1 MPNAKNYKQN
11 ISSLT
16 PGQKIQRLIVD
27 EEYVI
32 KQNESGNDEFYY
44 GLDLAREFVELH
56 FYVPNTDTLVYSAT
70 VPLDSP
76 HFLFITEQ
84 DDTDNIANLELD
96 FWTEGPLEGEIENQF
111 GRKIRYSNADS
122 LQDTYLSGLPSGDYD
137 VIVNFFADEVGTY
150 NDINWR
156 IKTISPSK
164 TEIVLHA
171 NPGQN
176 GSETVNFDAR
186 ISRDYEQFLRLS
198 LFLPLFNA
206 ALDEIVGVGDNE
218 DRLDT
223 IGDIE
228 NFLDMSQVNKITVMQ
243 NNLSIQFSDYLQ
255 NILDHIL
262 YQTRTFA
269 NNEMSGEL
277 PGGARYRIQRNRLY
291 AHLTEILTQ
300 IVGEHEISLDTNDS
314 GPVPFIVNL

>member
-11 ISSLT
+11 ISTLT

-32 KQNESGNDEFYY
+32 KQNESGEDEFYY

-56 FYVPNTDTLVYSAT
+56 FYVPNTDTLVYSAI
-70 VPLDSP
+70 VPLNSAL
-76 HFLFITEQ
+76 LFVTEQ
-84 DDTDNIANLELD
+84 NNTDNIVNLELD
-96 FWTEGPLEGEIENQF
+96 FWTEGPLEGEIENEF

-186 ISRDYEQFLRLS
+186 VSRDYEQFLRLS
-198 LFLPLFNA
+198 LFLPLFNT

-223 IGDIE
+223 IEDIE
-228 NFLDMSQVNKITVMQ
+228 NFLDMSQVNKIT
-243 NNLSIQFSDYLQ
+243 NNSIQFSDYLQ

-269 NNEMSGEL
+269 NNEISGEL
-277 PGGARYRIQRNRLY
+277 SGGARYRIQRNRLY
-291 AHLTEILTQ
+291 THLTEILTQ
-300 IVGEHEISLDTNDS
+300 IIGDHEISLNTNDS
-314 GPVPFIVNL
+314 GPVPFIVNQ